1 MGVIDTLNAGFR
13 LVFRR
18 PWLALIPF
26 LLDMALWRAPKLSM
40 SVLIERLVTW
50 LNNWTASLAASQVTS
65 ESLTETVTLLRETVA
80 AINVF
85 GYVAWDSLGVPSIAA
100 SMPIRDGDAVIQ
112 ITQVW
117 QLALIAA
124 AVLAIGLVFAA
135 LYLVLIGTS
144 LKGKALSLG
153 ELAQSVATAWARLGL
168 ISLAIGAAIISASI
182 GTALLGPFAAF
193 LFIGLVW
200 MLLYLSFFPQ
210 AVTLG
215 GFKPLAAAVVS
226 IHVVRTSL
234 WPTLGLL
241 LLVNLLDAGL
251 SLVWQ
256 QLATVVPMGMIV
268 AIILSSLIGTGLT
281 AALFYFYS
289 DRSSRL
295 VRIQMPR
302 EA

>member
-182 GTALLGPFAAF
+182 GTALLGPFATF

-215 GFKPLAAAVVS
+215 GFKPLAAAIVS

-256 QLATVVPMGMIV
+256 QLATVAPMGMIM

-281 AALFYFYS
+281 ASLFFFFS

>member
-1 MGVIDTLNAGFR
+1 MGVIDTLSAGFR
-13 LVFRR
+13 LVFRK

-26 LLDMALWRAPKLSM
+26 LLDIALWRAPRLSM
-40 SVLIERLVTW
+40 SVLIERLLSW
-50 LNNWTASLAASQVTS
+50 LNDWTASLDASQITS

-80 AINVF
+80 TINVF

-100 SMPIRDGDAVIQ
+100 SMPIQDGDAIIQ
-112 ITQVW
+112 ITQLW
-117 QLALIAA
+117 QLALAAA
-124 AVLAIGLVFAA
+124 AVLAVGLVFAA
-135 LYLVLIGTS
+135 LYLVLIGTGI
-144 LKGKALSLG
+144 KGKALSYG
-153 ELAQSVATAWARLGL
+153 ELAQSVGTAWARLGV
-168 ISLAIGAAIISASI
+168 IALAIGTAIMSAFL
-182 GTALLGPFAAF
+182 GTAILGPFAAF

-215 GFKPLAAAVVS
+215 GFKPLAAAIVS

-256 QLATVVPMGMIV
+256 QLAAVAPMGMIV

-281 AALFYFYS
+281 ASLFYFYS

>member
-1 MGVIDTLNAGFR
+1 MGVIDTLSAGLR
-13 LVFRR
+13 LAFRR
-18 PWLALIPF
+18 PWLALVPF
-26 LLDMALWRAPKLSM
+26 LLDIALWRAPRLSM
-40 SVLIERLVTW
+40 SVLIEQFLSW
-50 LNNWTASLAASQVTS
+50 LNNWTASPAASQATT
-65 ESLTETVTLLRETVA
+65 EGLTDTVTMLRETVA

-100 SMPIRDGDAVIQ
+100 SMPIRDGDAIIQ
-112 ITQVW
+112 LTQLW
-117 QLALIAA
+117 QLALISA

-135 LYLVLIGTS
+135 LYLVLIGSS
-144 LKGKALSLG
+144 LRDKALPLG

-168 ISLAIGAAIISASI
+168 IAIAIGAAIMSAFL
-182 GTALLGPFAAF
+182 GTAILGPFAAF

-215 GFKPLAAAVVS
+215 GFKPLAAAIVS

-256 QLATVVPMGMIV
+256 QLAATVPIGMIV
-268 AIILSSLIGTGLT
+268 AIILSSLVGTGLT
-281 AALFYFYS
+281 ASLFYFYS